1 MKYTIEALQELIGEE
16 ILVKIFSEETL
27 IRGVVQDVIIESNL
41 LLLDVK
47 SIEVDEIEEIF
58 QFDEDGTPYLVE
70 EEDGLQTGVYSD
82 EQFEALIGEYVI
94 ITKIEDDVE
103 HTIEGVVSSVDI
115 EEQILYLD
123 GNFDPID
130 LAEIIVIKVKDA
142 NGLEIELAPDNYLS
156 AFGNEE
162 QYLPEQFISLKRQF
176 LRFTYID
183 TENETEIAVK
193 GQLILVDLEE
203 GGTLELKEHA
213 NVKYFIPNILDCFL
227 ITNNGDEQYIL
238 PAYQP
243 SVEQAEF
250 LNQLSDGGNYP
261 PDFLNI
267 FLNMEIKIRGDFG
280 DHAELQGKLLKI
292 DDNLVYLE
300 NIVSEIYTDNID
312 SLFIKQNTGE
322 WNFVSSLSFDHRNMQ
337 IGTYDKVQLE
347 KLINKSVAL
356 AYLLNDD
363 GIVEIPGVI
372 AKIENDCIYLNGFE
386 QAFLIARIY
395 DIFFT
400 NKTGIASFILPT
412 SCEAEPATDIKFS
425 HNELLALLMRR
436 VRLEGLFGDLQR
448 LEGMILK
455 CYYNKGYLVLAEFPN
470 LAIPFSSIKSYSL
483 VSN

>member
-1 MKYTIEALQELIGEE
+1 LQELIGEE
-16 ILVKIFSEETL
+16 ILVKISSEEML
-27 IRGVVQDVIIESNL
+27 IRGFVQDVLIDNNL

-47 SIEVDEIEEIF
+47 SIDVEEIEEIF
-58 QFDEDGTPYLVE
+58 QFDEEGTPYLVE
-70 EEDGLQTGVYSD
+70 EEDGLQSGVYSD
-82 EQFEALIGEYVI
+82 EQFESLIGEFVI
-94 ITKIEDDVE
+94 ITKIEDDIE
-103 HTIEGVVSSVDI
+103 QTISGVVTTVDI
-115 EEQILYLD
+115 EEQILYLE
-123 GNFDPID
+123 GNFEPID
-130 LAEIIVIKVKDA
+130 LAEIIVIKIKDT

-156 AFGNEE
+156 AFGTEE
-162 QYLPEQFISLKRQF
+162 QYLPEQFISLIKQY

-203 GGTLELKEHA
+203 GGTLEIKEQA
-213 NVKYFIPNILDCFL
+213 NTKYFIPNILDCFL

-243 SVEQAEF
+243 SMEQAEF
-250 LNQLSDGGNYP
+250 LNQLSDAGNYP

-280 DHAELQGKLLKI
+280 DNSELQGKLLKI
-292 DDNLVYLE
+292 DDSLVYLE
-300 NIVSEIYTDNID
+300 NVVSEIYTDNID
-312 SLFIKQNTGE
+312 SLFVKQNTGE
-322 WNFVSSLSFDHRNMQ
+322 WNFVSSLSFDHRNFD
-337 IGTYDKVQLE
+337 IGSYNREHVE
-347 KLINKSVAL
+347 KLVNQSIAI

-372 AKIENDCIYLNGFE
+372 TKIENDCIYLSGFD

-400 NKTGIASFILPT
+400 NKTGIESFILPET
-412 SCEAEPATDIKFS
+412 CEAEPATDIKFS

-470 LAIPFSSIKSYSL
+470 LSIPFSSIKSYSL